1 MPVSFKDGDYVT
13 NPFILQMRKPE
24 KLGSLPGFF
33 MLGYADSYVL
43 IALTTGKTKIDFNLD
58 INTNSVVV
66 AIWST
71 G

>member
-1 MPVSFKDGDYVT
+1 MSFKDGDYVT

-24 KLGSLPGFF
+24 NSGSCPGFF

-58 INTNSVVV
+58 INANSLVV